1 MNYDDRFVFIHSIY
15 NSTIFMVIS
24 LDVWRVS
31 QEQKIMA
38 AHASI
43 EIITAIIEFYLQRIP
58 LK

>member
-15 NSTIFMVIS
+15 NSTIFMIIS

-38 AHASI
+38 AHACI
-43 EIITAIIEFYLQRIP
+43 EIITAIIEFYLQRMP

>member
-1 MNYDDRFVFIHSIY
+1 
-15 NSTIFMVIS
+15 MVIS